1 LICAAFYLLLQKIYD
16 SRISTE
22 FDNEVGMLLSID
34 HLNLVKMIGYMNEHD
49 ERILVV
55 EYVPNGNLRQH
66 LDGVNYSPFLCHYKC
81 SLPHGGYKTKN
92 TLNTHMISIDY

>member
-1 LICAAFYLLLQKIYD
+1 MARLWQLKEPKRFVFHYIGDKMIFFSLEIIFMCTHLLLQKIYD

-22 FDNEVGMLLSID
+22 FDNEVEMLLSID

-66 LDGVNYSPFLCHYKC
+66 LDGMC
-81 SLPHGGYKTKN
+81 
-92 TLNTHMISIDY
+92 

>member
-1 LICAAFYLLLQKIYD
+1 
-16 SRISTE
+16 
-22 FDNEVGMLLSID
+22 MLLSID

-66 LDGVNYSPFLCHYKC
+66 LDGMC
-81 SLPHGGYKTKN
+81 
-92 TLNTHMISIDY
+92 

>member
-1 LICAAFYLLLQKIYD
+1 MHSHKAKIIFMCTHLLLQKIYD

-22 FDNEVGMLLSID
+22 FDNEVEMLLSID

-66 LDGVNYSPFLCHYKC
+66 LDGMC
-81 SLPHGGYKTKN
+81 
-92 TLNTHMISIDY
+92 